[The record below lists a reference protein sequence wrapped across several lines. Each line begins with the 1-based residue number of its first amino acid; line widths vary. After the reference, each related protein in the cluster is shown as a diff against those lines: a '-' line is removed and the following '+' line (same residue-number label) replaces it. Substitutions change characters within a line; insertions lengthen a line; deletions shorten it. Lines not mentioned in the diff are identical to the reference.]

1 MRCLTK
7 DLISVCGTL
16 LLRYTMSNLWDDQKN
31 ELQFCAS
38 FIFYTFL
45 ATETANKKKLSHVFK
60 DVYIVKMMYSKLI
73 LESIFH

>member
-16 LLRYTMSNLWDDQKN
+16 LLRYTMSNLWDDQKMN
-31 ELQFCAS
+31 CSFAQVSYFTHFLQLKGQ
-38 FIFYTFL
+38 T
-45 ATETANKKKLSHVFK
+45 KKLSHVFK
-60 DVYIVKMMYSKLI
+60 DVYIVKVMYSKLI